1 MQVKDLAIRAIRFY
15 QRHISA
21 RLPARCRYTPTCSAY
36 MATAIERFGLLR
48 GGLMGLWRLLRC
60 NPLFPGGYDPVP
72 EKPQRPPR
80 LR

>member
-15 QRHISA
+15 QRRISA

-60 NPLFPGGYDPVP
+60 NPLFPSGYDPVP